1 MLFVGVASKPSA
13 LCLKGWAAV
22 HVGDAGV
29 SKLWGENLGRMYADE
44 HGLSVLCVRMGHCG
58 DAPED
63 DRDVGARHSHHAVA
77 ASGC

>member
-1 MLFVGVASKPSA
+1 MNLVSEG
-13 LCLKGWAAV
+13 LGCCG
-22 HVGDAGV
+22 GAGV

-63 DRDVGARHSHHAVA
+63 DRDVGARHHPA
-77 ASGC
+77 CDRPPL